1 MREPSNADFKRRLK
15 KYYQM
20 IATIQASCI
29 GDIENVREFIISQLP
44 LIEKGVSDYELLKNY
59 IVEKYT
65 QMFLGLK
72 DDITKAYNES
82 GKIEVGFLNNTAG
95 AVVVKDLLPVKVL
108 PNSKAFKIT
117 NRILNEKAISIR
129 SSKMAK
135 QVTSLIGESFENE
148 LSIQQI
154 QKKLDIALG
163 YRDKAGLITPK
174 AKKLIID
181 GKFTHRNGHIYD
193 TYRIARTEIMRI
205 SHVQTT
211 EIYRKLIKKGF
222 SCRLKMVATLDD
234 RTRTQSRKMNG
245 YFANKEGKFKYPDGN
260 RYFIYEAPPQWSIND
275 REAILVVFDR

>member
-1 MREPSNADFKRRLK
+1 MREPSSAAYKRRLK
-15 KYYQM
+15 QYYAM
-20 IATIQASCI
+20 IAKMQASCI
-29 GDIENVREFIISQLP
+29 GNIENVREFILTQLP
-44 LIEKGVSDYELLKNY
+44 LIEKGASDYKLLQNY

-82 GKIEVGFLNNTAG
+82 GKIEVGFLNKTAG
-95 AVVVKDLLPVKVL
+95 AVVVENLLPVKVL

-154 QKKLDIALG
+154 QKKLDIVLG

-193 TYRIARTEIMRI
+193 TYRIARTEVMRMASI
-205 SHVQTT
+205 RTREVFNACP
-211 EIYRKLIKKGF
+211 IKSK
-222 SCRLKMVATLDD
+222 RLKLKAIIDG
-234 RTRTQSRKMNG
+234 RERIQSREMNNQIS
-245 YFANKEGKFKYPDGN
+245 NKEGKFKYPDGKY
-260 RYFIYEAPPQWSIND
+260 YFLGEAPPQWSIND
-275 REAILVVFDR
+275 RETQYTVFLD